1 MLSLVAKQEATSLTV
16 YMDVDAVN
24 VKQSSFSLDSYLG
37 PDKITLTRRPNN
49 IYVHD
54 DTKIYVEPFVY
65 VDGGIYDSEGTLV
78 DAGYYDTALWAI
90 TYNGGYA

>member
-1 MLSLVAKQEATSLTV
+1 MLKI
-16 YMDVDAVN
+16 AVTQAN
-24 VKQSSFSLDSYLG
+24 NIVDSYLG
-37 PDKITLTRRPNN
+37 PEVIRITIRPTSIFSHN
-49 IYVHD
+49 
-54 DTKIYVEPFVY
+54 DTITYVEPFVY